1 MIGALL
7 ITLNSCG
14 SGNSGGTTTSPQQQA
29 ATPTFSPTAGTY
41 TSAQTVSLS
50 DTTTGASIYGNS
62 GFVVGSRRRSGLV
75 WQNIFHAGSR
85 VVRGDI
91 GHPEPL
97 AG

>member
-1 MIGALL
+1 MGFMLKLNL
-7 ITLNSCG
+7 I
-14 SGNSGGTTTSPQQQA
+14 
-29 ATPTFSPTAGTY
+29 
-41 TSAQTVSLS
+41 
-50 DTTTGASIYGNS
+50 GNS